1 MSPAKVSGDRKQQIL
16 EAAVACF
23 IEQGFH
29 QTGVRDIAR
38 RAGVSI
44 GNVYNHF
51 TGKSAILTAIAALEA
66 EELEAFMALLNA
78 EGPASWRLERF
89 VADYSTYA
97 ALQENA
103 FLSLE
108 LTGEAARTPDVATL
122 FLRNRHGLLQALAA
136 VVAEMRQQ
144 EAPEEEALE
153 SARLVLDVIEGHA
166 LRVLINRRAASALE
180 IGQLQRF
187 IAAAVTGG

>member
-1 MSPAKVSGDRKQQIL
+1 MSVDRKQQIL
-16 EAAVACF
+16 EAAVTCF

-66 EELEAFMALLNA
+66 EELKAFVALLSA
-78 EGPASWRLERF
+78 EGPASQRLERF
-89 VADYSTYA
+89 AADYSAYA
-97 ALQENA
+97 AQQENA

-122 FLRNRHGLLQALAA
+122 FLQNRAGLLQALAN
-136 VVAEMRQQ
+136 VVAEMRQL
-144 EAPEEEALE
+144 ETSEERGLE

-166 LRVLINRRAASALE
+166 LRMLINRRPANELE
-180 IGQLQRF
+180 IDQLQRF
-187 IAAAVTGG
+187 VAGALAGA